1 MNPDDVLPTLLDRV
15 AAAGGG
21 AAYFSAQELAVWPAS
36 MLARMKEMGLLA
48 PSTPAASVVC
58 PGCEEECAMPVEMAT
73 TVAGVRRFFV
83 VCDRRE
89 DTARVPVPLVQLE
102 QWQCSPRLLAD
113 GVAKLVGLR
122 RSLSDDDPR
131 RLDLGVLKGTQAS
144 AHVVLHVDSALTL
157 HIAGHVLPLG
167 DVLAWA
173 DSGMTAERRALVR
186 CVDNPVAAGGAK
198 ESAEKRRERLGA
210 RRKELLASGVHNFNE
225 VLAHEEGVS
234 TTRIKQI
241 LNPKLQ
247 EQLEDAKDS
256 VSLLGQLQRAS
267 SIEAKRQR

>member
-1 MNPDDVLPTLLDRV
+1 MNVGDVLPTLLERV
-15 AAAGGG
+15 AAAGGR
-21 AAYFSAQELAVWPAS
+21 AAYFSAQELAEWPAS
-36 MLARMKEMGLLA
+36 TLGRMKEIGLLV

-89 DTARVPVPLVQLE
+89 DTARVQVPLVQLE

-122 RSLSDDDPR
+122 RPLRDDDPR
-131 RLDLGVLKGTQAS
+131 RLDLGVLKGTRAS
-144 AHVVLHVDSALTL
+144 AHIVLYVEGTLTL
-157 HIAGHVLPLG
+157 HLAGHVLPLA

-173 DSGMTAERRALVR
+173 DSGMIVERQALVH
-186 CVDNPVAAGGAK
+186 CVDNPVATAGAK
-198 ESAEKRRERLGA
+198 ESAEKRRERLAA
-210 RRKELLASGVHNFNE
+210 RRKELVASGVHNYNE
-225 VLAHEEGVS
+225 VLAQEEGVS
-234 TTRIKQI
+234 ATRIKQI
-241 LNPKLQ
+241 LNAKPQ

-256 VSLLGQLQRAS
+256 AGLLGQLQRAS
-267 SIEAKRQR
+267 SGETKRQR

>member
-36 MLARMKEMGLLA
+36 TLARMKEMELLV

-73 TVAGVRRFFV
+73 TAEGTQRFFV
-83 VCDRRE
+83 VCDRRD
-89 DTARVPVPLVQLE
+89 DTSHVPVPRVQLE

-186 CVDNPVAAGGAK
+186 CVDNPVAAAGAK
-198 ESAEKRRERLGA
+198 ESAEKRRARVDA
-210 RRKELLASGVHNFNE
+210 RRKELIESNVRNYNQ
-225 VLAHEEGVS
+225 VLAQEEGV
-234 TTRIKQI
+234 TTERIKQI
-241 LNPKLQ
+241 LNPKTKEPLQ
-247 EQLEDAKDS
+247 DAKDS
-256 VSLLGQLQRAS
+256 VSLLGQLQRTS
-267 SIEAKRQR
+267 PRVKKSQR